1 MRDIARKNTTD
12 RYALAQAVVRT
23 SLPAEQLLELARA
36 DKGDPLSMAR
46 VAGIFAVKD
55 TPRLIPL
62 CHHITILHADCRF
75 EVGTHEIRVLVE
87 ARTIGRTGVEVE
99 TMTGASIAAVTIY
112 DVLKPHDQGVRIEEI
127 ALVEKRGGKTDHHE
141 LEDAAHS
148 FELLILDDNVSS
160 GGADV
165 LKRALGRWAPDGG
178 VTERRLSRVEL
189 LARLN
194 GEQTDTGSIVFV
206 VCEPYGNDGLLDDL
220 VAYFD
225 AEADGIVHKA
235 REYMLERRPD
245 GIFFRPRAGY
255 IAQTLI
261 VAFPADERGAKDV
274 VDALF
279 PTLLRSNQRSS
290 PPAGESR

>member
-23 SLPAEQLLELARA
+23 SLPAAQLLELARA

-75 EVGTHEIRVLVE
+75 EVGEYEIRVFVE

-112 DVLKPHDQGVRIEEI
+112 DVLKPHDTGVRIEAIE
-127 ALVEKRGGKTDHHE
+127 LVEKRGGKTDHHQ
-141 LEDAAHS
+141 LGKAVRN
-148 FELLILDDNVSS
+148 FELLVVDDNVSK
-160 GGADV
+160 GGVDV
-165 LKRALGRWAPDGG
+165 LKNALSRWASDGS
-178 VTERRLSRVEL
+178 VTETRLSRVEL
-189 LARLN
+189 LSRLD
-194 GEQTDTGSIVFV
+194 GGQMSADSVVFII
-206 VCEPYGNDGLLDDL
+206 CEPFGDDGLLDDL

-235 REYMLERRPD
+235 RQYMLDRRPD

-255 IAQTLI
+255 IGKTLL
-261 VAFPADERGAKDV
+261 VTFPADERDARDV

-279 PTLLRSNQRSS
+279 PTLLRSHQGPS
-290 PPAGESR
+290 PHAGESR